1 MTYLSPSR
9 QFLSAYIQSLRDIGI
24 TIPILTVGYNDNAT
38 DDYIFLHIEN
48 NDDSTK
54 NTNQFNIDVYVEII
68 SVNKT
73 SISSNL
79 DIEEKV
85 LSLTRRQSLLP
96 MNDFVLNS
104 CSFIGSATN
113 QAVTENRRYFQN
125 TLRMIYKLN
134 KKQTP

>member
-9 QFLSAYIQSLRDIGI
+9 QFLSAYIQALKDAGI
-24 TIPILTVGYNDNAT
+24 TIPILTAGYNDSTT